1 LGGVAVASSLSLGLV
16 LVRGVGV
23 DALGV
28 VVCLKDVLRGVSL
41 VLGPG
46 VRSNLLRLLVRL
58 LLLLLLIGRLLL
70 LEGRPLRLLWLLD
83 VLLLEGGLLVC
94 RLDRLLGSWLV
105 VSLLSAWLL
114 LLLVGRG
121 RPLLLN
127 LLEVLEATLLRSS
140 CWLLNLLE
148 VLEATLLRSC
158 CCLLCPRLLLSH
170 SDHLSCR
177 LWQRVGAWL
186 LQTLLRSLLPLP
198 QLEGGEIPLR
208 IVHILAG
215 FHCLRGV
222 DAFLYH
228 PGHNGCPRSGG
239 RPRCRNPR

>member
-1 LGGVAVASSLSLGLV
+1 LGGVAVASPLSLGLV

-23 DALGV
+23 DALGI
-28 VVCLKDVLRGVSL
+28 VVCLEDVLRGVSL

-46 VRSNLLRLLVRL
+46 VGSNLLRLLVRL
-58 LLLLLLIGRLLL
+58 LLLLIGRLLLL
-70 LEGRPLRLLWLLD
+70 LEGRPLRLLGLLEG
-83 VLLLEGGLLVC
+83 LLLEGGLLVG
-94 RLDRLLGSWLV
+94 RLDGLLGSWLV

-186 LQTLLRSLLPLP
+186 HTLLRSLLPLP
-198 QLEGGEIPLR
+198 QLEGSEIPLR
-208 IVHILAG
+208 VVHILAG